1 MCTRCK
7 FMRKHV
13 CKSGFTAVFQYK
25 MKEPSSSKQTQ
36 KLELESEWTHPGL
49 LLLLH
54 DRSLLITDISKRT
67 WPNVWLIPG
76 DYEHIHQSFCTWPN
90 IKINLWWL
98 WSVQMTQHMID
109 LSPLIVITDIRYKID
124 LWWLWSQKSSNA
136 DDPMYDWLISSD
148 CNCRHIQTHMTK
160 LMTHPKWLWSQTSS
174 NTHDKNYDQSEVI
187 VITDSFTHMTKCMI
201 NPWWLW

>member
-1 MCTRCK
+1 
-7 FMRKHV
+7 
-13 CKSGFTAVFQYK
+13 
-25 MKEPSSSKQTQ
+25 
-36 KLELESEWTHPGL
+36 
-49 LLLLH
+49 
-54 DRSLLITDISKRT
+54 
-67 WPNVWLIPG
+67 
-76 DYEHIHQSFCTWPN
+76 
-90 IKINLWWL
+90 
-98 WSVQMTQHMID
+98 MTQHMID

-201 NPWWLW
+201 NPWWLWSLTSSSHPWPNVWSIHGDCNHTHLLHAHDQICDQLMVIMIKDVFFIHMMRCIWKQRKNIKSRPGGSSDRQSTEQLCPWSLQQCLRFQ